1 VRRSPYAMLLMIDA
15 LVGFNDIESPTKTS
29 SSGRPEE
36 LTILAPGS
44 APTSGNA
51 TAGDSWG
58 NSSQQTSSRSQSSM
72 HHQGHADADRTFL
85 TECSFGVAYDRLV
98 QVITDVQP
106 IEPHWSSLTSINL
119 VSKNIESVARLKEL
133 LPCLETLQL

>member
-1 VRRSPYAMLLMIDA
+1 MLLMADV
-15 LVGFNDIESPTKTS
+15 LVGFNDTESPTKTS
-29 SSGRPEE
+29 SSGPPED
-36 LTILAPGS
+36 LTIRATRS
-44 APTSGNA
+44 ALTSGNA
-51 TAGDSWG
+51 TAGGSWG
-58 NSSQQTSSRSQSSM
+58 NSSQQTFSRSQSSIPLSE
-72 HHQGHADADRTFL
+72 HQGHADANGTFL

-133 LPCLETLQL
+133 LPCLDTLQL